1 MRYLFTS
8 TLTKVVSPGNLGD
21 AFGGALHL
29 IKIVVIPYEA
39 LYIKELVVFPS
50 VVFGSDAVVLLA
62 EI

>member
-1 MRYLFTS
+1 M
-8 TLTKVVSPGNLGD
+8 TKVVSPGNFGD